1 MTFPQDHP
9 RGTPSWRGGWA
20 RNTSS
25 RVPVAWVGAA
35 CTTATQGSF
44 SPSDVRLD
52 WVGGGEVEFIALSQ
66 STTEKPERKL
76 VQSTEATSHCKVST
90 EVPRV
95 QQSSAKRGE
104 EPGTAQRARDRGLR
118 CWHA

>member
-1 MTFPQDHP
+1 MGGSSLHDCHSGQLFPFRRQT
-9 RGTPSWRGGWA
+9 GLGGW
-20 RNTSS
+20 
-25 RVPVAWVGAA
+25 
-35 CTTATQGSF
+35 
-44 SPSDVRLD
+44 
-52 WVGGGEVEFIALSQ
+52 GEVEFIALSQ

-104 EPGTAQRARDRGLR
+104 EPDKAQRARDRGLR